1 MWILRWLL
9 LILVMFFLVGFL
21 SENADQIVTV
31 KLLGK
36 PFPDAPLSYALFFAG
51 LAGYVLC
58 LIVALINQLRLRG
71 QIGTLRRKNREL
83 QIELDRLR
91 NFALE
96 GDIPGTSVEPE
107 PADGEDLP

>member
-9 LILVMFFLVGFL
+9 LILVMFFLVMFL
-21 SENADQIVTV
+21 SENANQTPDVT
-31 KLLGK
+31 LLGRT
-36 PFPDAPLSYALFFAG
+36 FTQVPLSYAVFLAG

-58 LIVALINQLRLRG
+58 LIVALINQLRLRS
-71 QIGTLRRKNREL
+71 QISSLRRKNREL

-96 GDIPGTSVEPE
+96 GDVPVTSATPE
-107 PADGEDLP
+107 PSEREELP